1 MKTQIEIT
9 GSGLMS
15 KMRLLRVCQTLDCE
29 VKKLPFNNY
38 MLTFRTKKEAVK
50 ALSEAYQYLRH
61 DKEDWAASCGSY
73 QRGFVLHYDAGRAK
87 IMVKI

>member
-15 KMRLLRVCQTLDCE
+15 KMTLLRVCQTLDCE

-38 MLTFRTKKEAVK
+38 ILTFRTKKEAIK
-50 ALSEAYQYLRH
+50 ALSEAYQYLKH
-61 DKEDWAASCGSY
+61 DKEDWAASIGSY
-73 QRGFVLHYDAGRAK
+73 QRGFVLHYDAGKAK
-87 IMVKI
+87 IIND